1 MVSQH
6 VGFDNQ
12 SCSDV
17 SFDELKELEF
27 LGEGNYA
34 QVYSACFREKQ
45 VAVKIMRPDVDQRES
60 QQQFETEIDLMRHID
75 HESIVGFYGCGWT
88 VEDPPRR
95 FMILELM
102 EMGSLH
108 DSMKSCSGGLK
119 KNMLTKMSFHTKI
132 EMVFAIANGLKYLS
146 RDLFPEK
153 VVLHRD
159 IKPHN
164 MALTRNGSI
173 KILDL
178 GLAKSVERSSN
189 EDEVYSMTGDTGTV
203 RYMAPEVAK
212 GEPYNDK
219 ADVYSFSMVAW
230 YILTGKMP
238 YGNLTLNQMQEY
250 VFQGFERPRCS
261 KSWAP
266 EISELLSK
274 CWAQESSERPNFA
287 EITRSLAHWLRLNSS
302 CEATQPSKFRILK
315 SRSSRWVVS
324 KFKKSSSGPPTA
336 LNSPLEEVKVEKA
349 VSLSSIQLRNG
360 APWHDVEESSY

>member
-102 EMGSLH
+102 EMGSLQ
-108 DSMKSCSGGLK
+108 DLMKSCSGGLK
-119 KNMLTKMSFHTKI
+119 KSMLTKMSFHKKI
-132 EMVFAIANGLKYLS
+132 EIVFAIAKGLKYLS
-146 RDLFPEK
+146 QDLFPEK
-153 VVLHRD
+153 IVLHRD

-164 MALTRNGSI
+164 MAFTRNGSI

-230 YILTGKMP
+230 YILTGKVP
-238 YGNLTLNQMQEY
+238 YGNLTLKQMQEY
-250 VFQGFERPRCS
+250 VFQGLDRPKCP
-261 KSWAP
+261 KSWPP
-266 EISELLSK
+266 EISALLSK
-274 CWAQESSERPNFA
+274 CWAQDSFERPNFA
-287 EITRSLAHWLRLNSS
+287 QITRTLTHWVQLNST
-302 CEATQPSKFRILK
+302 CEAVQPNQFRTKNPWPNGGTKQTSL
-315 SRSSRWVVS
+315 SCWLVS
-324 KFKKSSSGPPTA
+324 KFKKCSSSPPNA
-336 LNSPLEEVKVEKA
+336 AN
-349 VSLSSIQLRNG
+349 
-360 APWHDVEESSY
+360 